1 MYKLLIVDD
10 EEIEREGM
18 ARFID
23 WEQFGIEMVGTAW
36 NGAEG
41 LEKIHTLKPDIVITD
56 IKMPV
61 MNGIDLIRETKK
73 QQMDVEFIVL
83 SGYGEYEF
91 TSQAMQEG
99 IRHYLLKPCDE
110 EQILKVL
117 QVLEKEIEEKREKTR
132 VEKKYKDVVYHLLPR
147 AKEQI
152 FRDMLLNREQNQNDY
167 ALFLEE
173 YGTEEQESVVLAFYT
188 QNEFDPLEKFILQ
201 NILTELLGEKNVY
214 LFTQIQNT
222 IYLLINKDCLKELDK
237 VVERLRIEFNKLDH
251 KKILAAVS
259 NPAKLHQVNQLYVQ
273 IQELIHIGIVEKR
286 EEVLRYSIFQQEQ
299 SSQGGLIDYEKVRN
313 AVNYSEILRELK
325 ASFTKM
331 LLEGF
336 SLERQEQFAGWLLK
350 VLYGEKFSKTGY
362 EADTEE
368 EKSWELMKAVAHILA
383 EKKNIDIQGTRENAK
398 LSNILEETFH
408 YIDQQELSI
417 QYLAKQ
423 ILFMNEDY
431 FSRIFTK
438 TYGQK
443 FSSYLLE
450 QRIYIAEQLFQY
462 QPEWKIGMI
471 AEAVGYAPDGQY
483 FSKAFRKVTGM
494 TPTQYKK

>member
-23 WEQFGIEMVGTAW
+23 WEQFGIEMAGTAW

-61 MNGIDLIRETKK
+61 MNGIDLIREAKK
-73 QQMDVEFIVL
+73 QQLDVEFIVL

-91 TSQAMQEG
+91 TSQAMKEG

-117 QVLEKEIEEKREKTR
+117 QVLEQEIEEKREKNR
-132 VEKKYKDVVYHLLPR
+132 VEKKYKDVVYRLLPR

-188 QNEFDPLEKFILQ
+188 QKSFDPLEKFILQ

-222 IYLLINKDCLKELDK
+222 IYLLIDKECLEMLDT
-237 VVERLRIEFNKLDH
+237 VVERLRVEFNKLDN
-251 KKILAAVS
+251 KKFLSAVS
-259 NPAKLHQVNQLYVQ
+259 NPAKLQQVNQLYVQ
-273 IQELIHIGIVEKR
+273 IQELIHIGIIEKR
-286 EEVLRYSIFQQEQ
+286 EEILRYSIFQQAQ
-299 SSQGGLIDYEKVRN
+299 NSQGGLIDYEKVRN

-350 VLYGEKFSKTGY
+350 VLYGEKFSKTDY
-362 EADTEE
+362 EADLEE
-368 EKSWELMKAVAHILA
+368 EKSWELMKTVAHILA
-383 EKKNIDIQGTRENAK
+383 GKKNIDIQGTRENAK

-438 TYGQK
+438 AYGQK